1 MSGANDPY
9 DPKQVA
15 ALSPEALDEAVTA
28 AQQAFAAAG
37 DLEGLAAVRP
47 AHLGDRAPVLLA
59 RRELGA
65 LPPAA
70 RSDAGKRVNA
80 ARIAVTEAYEARLGF
95 TMRWRTLYEERLARP
110 AESQRDAYRAGRELD
125 LQDAVDLALRAS

>member
-15 ALSPEALDEAVTA
+15 ALSPEALDEAVDA
-28 AQQAFAAAG
+28 ARSAFAQAG
-37 DLEGLAAVRP
+37 GLEALAAVRP

-80 ARIAVTEAYEARLGF
+80 EIG
-95 TMRWRTLYEERLARP
+95 
-110 AESQRDAYRAGRELD
+110 RAH
-125 LQDAVDLALRAS
+125 V

>member
-15 ALSPEALDEAVTA
+15 ALSPEALDAAVA
-28 AQQAFAAAG
+28 AARQAFTGAA
-37 DLEGLAAVRP
+37 DLEALAAVRP

-70 RSDAGKRVNA
+70 RADAGKRVND
-80 ARIAVTEAYEARLGF
+80 ARVAVTEAFEAR
-95 TMRWRTLYEERLARP
+95 
-110 AESQRDAYRAGRELD
+110 RA
-125 LQDAVDLALRAS
+125 